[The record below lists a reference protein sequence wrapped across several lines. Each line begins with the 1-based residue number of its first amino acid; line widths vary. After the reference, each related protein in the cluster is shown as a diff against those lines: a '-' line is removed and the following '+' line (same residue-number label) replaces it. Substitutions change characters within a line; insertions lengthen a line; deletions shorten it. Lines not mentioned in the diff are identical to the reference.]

1 MLFGGARLRE
11 KSSQMVKV
19 TKWVEIYVVL
29 QASDQQLVTAIVVF
43 CERSMPGME
52 MMLGLPDI
60 LHYFLVVLVTVLQTS
75 KAREA

>member
-1 MLFGGARLRE
+1 
-11 KSSQMVKV
+11 
-19 TKWVEIYVVL
+19 
-29 QASDQQLVTAIVVF
+29 
-43 CERSMPGME
+43 ME